1 MATRTGMA
9 NRWILISTSFVA
21 VTTACSLI
29 APSDS
34 EFLKPPSTAGTGG
47 GGAAASGGTNGGG
60 NSGQGGTNA
69 GGSAGA
75 GASQGAG
82 GSSAGGSGGSAG
94 VDAGTDGGVVGSAGT
109 AGDGGTGGGGG
120 TSADGGVGGGDDGSS
135 KGGTGGLAG
144 SGGSGGGATSLPVSG
159 MVLWLTAMQ
168 GVVRS
173 GSSVSLWED
182 QSVFGNDAIQSSPSS
197 RPEFGGHWRSST
209 VDFDGYDDF
218 FILPASASFA
228 DFSGGFSAFFAAES
242 HGGGPC
248 QSLIQ
253 FSNGAG
259 KDEILVHRETE
270 GDFVYQAPSGLAR
283 CRGNAMPVDEPVLV
297 SVVHAGTEA
306 SLYVDGLFCAGGAV
320 GALANVVKNSATI
333 GRAAHPSCAR
343 FSGHIGE
350 IIVYNR
356 ALNAQERM
364 VVDQHLQ
371 TRWDL

>member
-1 MATRTGMA
+1 MTPPVRD
-9 NRWILISTSFVA
+9 RWILISTSFVA

-34 EFLKPPSTAGTGG
+34 EFLKPPPAAAGTGG
-47 GGAAASGGTNGGG
+47 GGGAAARGGSGE
-60 NSGQGGTNA
+60 GGTNA
-69 GGSAGA
+69 GGSAGT

-82 GSSAGGSGGSAG
+82 GSAGGTEGGAG

-109 AGDGGTGGGGG
+109 SGDGGTGGVGG

-144 SGGSGGGATSLPVSG
+144 SGGSGGATSLPASG

-168 GVVRS
+168 GVVRA
-173 GSSVSLWED
+173 GSFVSLWED
-182 QSVFGNDAIQSSPSS
+182 QSVFGNDATQSSPSS

-218 FILPASASFA
+218 FMLPASASFA
-228 DFSGGFSAFFAAES
+228 DFSGGFSAFFATES

-270 GDFVYQAPSGLAR
+270 GDFVYQAPGGLAR

-350 IIVYNR
+350 VIVYNR